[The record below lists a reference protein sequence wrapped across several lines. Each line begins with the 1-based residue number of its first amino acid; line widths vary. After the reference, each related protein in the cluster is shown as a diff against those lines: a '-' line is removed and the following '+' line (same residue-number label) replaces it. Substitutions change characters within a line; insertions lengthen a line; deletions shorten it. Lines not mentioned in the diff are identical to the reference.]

1 MTSNGVEELKREI
14 CKLLK
19 KAASDRVLV
28 GDEPLV
34 VLLSLAA
41 KMVSEIKDDITRKV
55 MAEYVGENFPHS
67 VELFRGGVGQ
77 YSFPQ
82 EGELL
87 H

>member
-1 MTSNGVEELKREI
+1 MTSKGAEDLKQEI
-14 CKLLK
+14 CRLLK
-19 KAASDRVLV
+19 QAATDRVLV

-67 VELFRGGVGQ
+67 VELFRSGVGQ
-77 YSFPQ
+77 YAFPQ
-82 EGELL
+82 DGELL